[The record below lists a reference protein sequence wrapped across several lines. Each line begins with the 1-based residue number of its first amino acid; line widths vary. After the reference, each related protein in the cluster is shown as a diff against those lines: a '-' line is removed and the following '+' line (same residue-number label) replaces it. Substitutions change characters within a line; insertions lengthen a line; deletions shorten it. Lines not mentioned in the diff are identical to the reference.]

1 MQTLVSQG
9 RLHRTFCGA
18 RRGGLLQQQLNQP
31 RTNHTSTP
39 PPFPS
44 CHLLSRFFSSV
55 NQCQSADLPE
65 EADVVVI
72 GGGSAGISALY
83 HCQQRGMS
91 AILLEKVSRR
101 CPGTLSP
108 MQLRYLPF
116 KYKIY
121 HRKVQTTLSV
131 IVRNIKISTS
141 PPTHTTSRAPS
152 EPRGTIKDNLTS
164 GTTWH
169 SAGML
174 WRLRPSDVDIELH
187 TYTREMCIKLE
198 VINSA
203 CLFFGDMFP
212 LL

>member
-1 MQTLVSQG
+1 MLLLLLCTFVTQPNNIIMRCFEHLEKNPTSYSLLQRPFLSAMRFAGMQALVSQG

-18 RRGGLLQQQLNQP
+18 HRGVLLQQQLNQP

-101 CPGTLSP
+101 CPGTLSNATA
-108 MQLRYLPF
+108 LF
-116 KYKIY
+116 TVYKIY
-121 HRKVQTTLSV
+121 HRKVQ
-131 IVRNIKISTS
+131 
-141 PPTHTTSRAPS
+141 
-152 EPRGTIKDNLTS
+152 DNFI
-164 GTTWH
+164 GD
-169 SAGML
+169 SAK
-174 WRLRPSDVDIELH
+174 
-187 TYTREMCIKLE
+187 Y
-198 VINSA
+198 
-203 CLFFGDMFP
+203 
-212 LL
+212 

>member
-1 MQTLVSQG
+1 MIILRRIRRYSLLLRPFLSAMRFAGMQTLVSQG

-116 KYKIY
+116 ISINFITEKYK
-121 HRKVQTTLSV
+121 
-131 IVRNIKISTS
+131 ST
-141 PPTHTTSRAPS
+141 
-152 EPRGTIKDNLTS
+152 DNFI
-164 GTTWH
+164 GD
-169 SAGML
+169 SAK
-174 WRLRPSDVDIELH
+174 
-187 TYTREMCIKLE
+187 Y
-198 VINSA
+198 
-203 CLFFGDMFP
+203 
-212 LL
+212 